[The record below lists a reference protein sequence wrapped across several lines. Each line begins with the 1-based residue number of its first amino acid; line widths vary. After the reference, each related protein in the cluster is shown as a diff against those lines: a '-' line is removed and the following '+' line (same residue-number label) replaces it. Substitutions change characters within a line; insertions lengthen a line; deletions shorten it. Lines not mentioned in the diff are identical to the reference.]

1 MRKPAGRLSDFP
13 RRQHRNRNYSEKVA
27 CRLPNYQPAGAGVQG
42 VGRWRYT
49 YLEINTVLPGVP
61 KFEFQKEPLESG
73 PGYWM
78 TIDHN
83 YVLVGHDCRIRSKAT
98 PPCVAAY
105 NYARIRRLVRLG
117 PGLYRFR
124 VAANL
129 ATRTVTGAS
138 ALQS

>member
-1 MRKPAGRLSDFP
+1 M
-13 RRQHRNRNYSEKVA
+13 
-27 CRLPNYQPAGAGVQG
+27 
-42 VGRWRYT
+42 
-49 YLEINTVLPGVP
+49 LPGVP

-124 VAANL
+124 VAANFSDPNSYRGIS
-129 ATRTVTGAS
+129 TTVLIAYVFMS
-138 ALQS
+138 AI